1 MTKVIFFDM
10 FFKKVENIYKEL
22 YFWRER
28 FGKMEIEMD
37 SVNEL
42 KKLLSCWD
50 EESLTEKLKKYPY
63 LFDKSQKTYKERDN
77 F

>member
-1 MTKVIFFDM
+1 
-10 FFKKVENIYKEL
+10 
-22 YFWRER
+22 
-28 FGKMEIEMD
+28 MEIEMD

-50 EESLTEKLKKYPY
+50 EELLTEKLKKYPY

-77 F
+77 FLKNFPYPKFWLFSRLEY